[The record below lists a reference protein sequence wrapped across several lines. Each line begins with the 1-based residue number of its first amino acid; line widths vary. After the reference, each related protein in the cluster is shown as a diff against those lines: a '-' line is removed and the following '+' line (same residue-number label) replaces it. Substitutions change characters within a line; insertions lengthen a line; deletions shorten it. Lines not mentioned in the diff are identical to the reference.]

1 MEVILIKDVP
11 GLGFQDEK
19 VIVKD
24 GYGRNYLIPQGLCV
38 LANKSNSKILEEKLK
53 QTVKKQEEVLKTA
66 QKIAKKIGDLVLE
79 IKLKS
84 GSEDKVFGSVT
95 TSHIAKM
102 LDEKGFEIDKRNI
115 TLSSKVNSTG
125 EYTIFIKLHKDITH
139 EITLNVTGT
148 NIKKKK
154 KASKKKKEDISDE
167 SVKNPEEK
175 ISEKEKYNTKND
187 NKKEETVEDKS
198 ESKEDPEKKS

>member
-53 QTVKKQEEVLKTA
+53 QTVKKQEEVLKSA

-95 TSHIAKM
+95 TSHISKM

-148 NIKKKK
+148 NIKKKT

-175 ISEKEKYNTKND
+175 ITEKEKSSTKKD
-187 NKKEETVEDKS
+187 NKKEETVKDKS

>member
-154 KASKKKKEDISDE
+154 IASKKKKEDISDE

-175 ISEKEKYNTKND
+175 ISEKEKSNTKKV
-187 NKKEETVEDKS
+187 NKKEETDEDKS

>member
-1 MEVILIKDVP
+1 
-11 GLGFQDEK
+11 
-19 VIVKD
+19 
-24 GYGRNYLIPQGLCV
+24 
-38 LANKSNSKILEEKLK
+38 
-53 QTVKKQEEVLKTA
+53 
-66 QKIAKKIGDLVLE
+66 
-79 IKLKS
+79 
-84 GSEDKVFGSVT
+84 
-95 TSHIAKM
+95 M

-148 NIKKKK
+148 NIKKKT
-154 KASKKKKEDISDE
+154 KASKKKKEEISDE

-175 ISEKEKYNTKND
+175 ISEKEKSNTKKD

>member
-38 LANKSNSKILEEKLK
+38 LANKSNSKILKEKLK
-53 QTVKKQEEVLKTA
+53 QTVKKQEEILKSA
-66 QKIAKKIGDLVLE
+66 EKIAKKLGDLILE

-84 GSEDKVFGSVT
+84 GTEDKVFGSVT
-95 TSHIAKM
+95 TPHIAKM

-148 NIKKKK
+148 NIKKKTK
-154 KASKKKKEDISDE
+154 VSKKKKEDISTE
-167 SVKNPEEK
+167 SVKNPEENM
-175 ISEKEKYNTKND
+175 SEKEKSSTKKD

>member
-38 LANKSNSKILEEKLK
+38 LANKSNSKILAEKLK

-175 ISEKEKYNTKND
+175 ISEKEKSNTKKD
-187 NKKEETVEDKS
+187 NKKEEIVDDKS

>member
-95 TSHIAKM
+95 TSHISKM

-125 EYTIFIKLHKDITH
+125 EYTIFIKLHKNITH

-148 NIKKKK
+148 NIKKKT
-154 KASKKKKEDISDE
+154 KASKKKKEEISDE

-175 ISEKEKYNTKND
+175 ISEKEKSNTKKD

>member
-66 QKIAKKIGDLVLE
+66 QKIAKQIGDLVLE

-175 ISEKEKYNTKND
+175 ISEKEKSNTKKD
-187 NKKEETVEDKS
+187 NKKEESVEDKS

>member
-38 LANKSNSKILEEKLK
+38 LANKSNSKILKEKLK
-53 QTVKKQEEVLKTA
+53 QTVKKQEEILKSA
-66 QKIAKKIGDLVLE
+66 EKIAKKLGDLILE

-95 TSHIAKM
+95 TPHIAKM

-148 NIKKKK
+148 NIKKKTK
-154 KASKKKKEDISDE
+154 VSKKKKEDISTE
-167 SVKNPEEK
+167 SVKNPEENM
-175 ISEKEKYNTKND
+175 SEKEKSSTKKD

>member
-139 EITLNVTGT
+139 EIILNVTGT

-175 ISEKEKYNTKND
+175 ISEKEKSNTKKV

>member
-53 QTVKKQEEVLKTA
+53 QTVKKQEEVLKSA

-175 ISEKEKYNTKND
+175 ISVKEKSNTKKV

>member
-53 QTVKKQEEVLKTA
+53 QTVKKQEEILKTA

-139 EITLNVTGT
+139 EIILNVTGT

-175 ISEKEKYNTKND
+175 ISEKEKSNTKKD

>member
-53 QTVKKQEEVLKTA
+53 QTVKKQEEVLKSA

-95 TSHIAKM
+95 TSHISKM

-148 NIKKKK
+148 NIKKKT

-175 ISEKEKYNTKND
+175 ISEKEKSNTKKD
-187 NKKEETVEDKS
+187 NKKEETVKDKS

>member
-53 QTVKKQEEVLKTA
+53 QTVKKQEEVLKSA

-148 NIKKKK
+148 NIKKKT

-175 ISEKEKYNTKND
+175 ISEKENSSTKKD
-187 NKKEETVEDKS
+187 NKKEVTVKDKS

>member
-19 VIVKD
+19 VRVKD
-24 GYGRNYLIPQGLCV
+24 GFGRNYLIPKGLCV
-38 LANKSNSKILEEKLK
+38 LSNKSNSKILEEKLK
-53 QTVKKQEEVLKTA
+53 QTVKKQEEILKSA
-66 QKIAKKIGDLVLE
+66 EKIAKKIGDLILE

-95 TSHIAKM
+95 TLHISKM

-125 EYTIFIKLHKDITH
+125 EYTVYIKLHKDITH
-139 EITLNVTGT
+139 EIILNVTGT
-148 NIKKKK
+148 SIKKKTK
-154 KASKKKKEDISDE
+154 TSKKKKGEISDE
-167 SVKNPEEK
+167 SAKNSEK
-175 ISEKEKYNTKND
+175 PILEKEKTNLKKD
-187 NKKEETVEDKS
+187 NKKEEPTVNNPAI
-198 ESKEDPEKKS
+198 KEDPEKKS

>member
-148 NIKKKK
+148 NT
-154 KASKKKKEDISDE
+154 KKKKEDISDE

-175 ISEKEKYNTKND
+175 ISEKEKSNTKKD

>member
-19 VIVKD
+19 VVVKD

-53 QTVKKQEEVLKTA
+53 QTVKKQEEVLKSA

-95 TSHIAKM
+95 TPHIAKM
-102 LDEKGFEIDKRNI
+102 LNEKGFEIDKRNI

-148 NIKKKK
+148 NIKKKS

-175 ISEKEKYNTKND
+175 ISEKEKSSTKKD
-187 NKKEETVEDKS
+187 NKKEETVKDKS

>member
-53 QTVKKQEEVLKTA
+53 QTVKKQEEVLKSA

-139 EITLNVTGT
+139 EITLSVTGT
-148 NIKKKK
+148 NIKKKT

-175 ISEKEKYNTKND
+175 ISEKEKSSTKKD
-187 NKKEETVEDKS
+187 NKKEETVKDKS

>member
-38 LANKSNSKILEEKLK
+38 LANKSNSKMLEEKLK
-53 QTVKKQEEVLKTA
+53 QTVKKQEEVLKSA

-79 IKLKS
+79 INLKS
-84 GSEDKVFGSVT
+84 GSEDKVFGTVT
-95 TSHIAKM
+95 SSHITKM

-148 NIKKKK
+148 NIKKKSK
-154 KASKKKKEDISDE
+154 SSKKKKEDISDD
-167 SVKNPEEK
+167 SVKN
-175 ISEKEKYNTKND
+175 SEKPSSKKEKSSSEKD
-187 NKKEETVEDKS
+187 NKKEETGEDKS
-198 ESKEDPEKKS
+198 DSKEDPEKKS

>member
-139 EITLNVTGT
+139 EIDPDRIRPIDADLQIPD
-148 NIKKKK
+148 IKKFKSMTTWK
-154 KASKKKKEDISDE
+154 PEISFEQTMSDLLE
-167 SVKNPEEK
+167 YWRVR
-175 ISEKEKYNTKND
+175 
-187 NKKEETVEDKS
+187 VRKS
-198 ESKEDPEKKS
+198 GNCFLQR

>member
-24 GYGRNYLIPQGLCV
+24 GFGRNYLIPQGLCV
-38 LANKSNSKILEEKLK
+38 LANKSNSKILKEKLK
-53 QTVKKQEEVLKTA
+53 QTVKKQEEILKSA
-66 QKIAKKIGDLVLE
+66 EKIAKKLGDLILE

-95 TSHIAKM
+95 TPHIAKM

-125 EYTIFIKLHKDITH
+125 EYAIFIKLHKDITH

-175 ISEKEKYNTKND
+175 ISEKEKSNTKKD
-187 NKKEETVEDKS
+187 NKKEETVENKS